1 MRKLGIQ
8 GPTSLKQT
16 LKGKKKQSVHD
27 NNDD

>member
-8 GPTSLKQT
+8 GPTSLKRT
-16 LKGKKKQSVHD
+16 LKGKEKQSVR